1 MAAIADLSV
10 KNAAKVQTVY
20 APVIARTFTRTV
32 LRSRTTSRHH
42 HAPMGTTRS
51 PPWNTKFVHRC
62 TAHGCGILTKLR
74 STPPLPNWSHY
85 EPAPAPE
92 NVENNETRPL
102 VGWNINGRTPL
113 WQHDN
118 SCIRLPTQFLRWL
131 AGALQ
136 SLLLLTAELAS
147 PIFLGVRYLM
157 SAIAEFPETICEY
170 IPRPL
175 ATVIWFCLL
184 ATVIVNGSYLGIAL
198 SRKEST
204 SVLLPVELASTF
216 LWALLTSIVTKQRE
230 ISGQR

>member
-1 MAAIADLSV
+1 
-10 KNAAKVQTVY
+10 
-20 APVIARTFTRTV
+20 
-32 LRSRTTSRHH
+32 
-42 HAPMGTTRS
+42 
-51 PPWNTKFVHRC
+51 
-62 TAHGCGILTKLR
+62 
-74 STPPLPNWSHY
+74 
-85 EPAPAPE
+85 
-92 NVENNETRPL
+92 
-102 VGWNINGRTPL
+102 
-113 WQHDN
+113 
-118 SCIRLPTQFLRWL
+118 
-131 AGALQ
+131 
-136 SLLLLTAELAS
+136 
-147 PIFLGVRYLM
+147 M